1 MRASAWGMRQ
11 DRLDERASGSVWL
24 RWNSAAASAALAR
37 TCCHA
42 HTHILFKLARVFLL
56 VNLEF
61 DNPQRADA
69 LEGRRLGHGRHIH
82 VCVHAHTY
90 CSNLRAFCGLSNSR
104 LNRRRILCV
113 HVHTHVCGICELQ
126 IHVYICAHICAS
138 TRDKKTYNLVFFRS
152 SLRMGV
158 HLCSGSISCRIYE
171 I

>member
-1 MRASAWGMRQ
+1 MRASAWGIRQ

-69 LEGRRLGHGRHIH
+69 LEGRRLGH
-82 VCVHAHTY
+82 
-90 CSNLRAFCGLSNSR
+90 
-104 LNRRRILCV
+104 
-113 HVHTHVCGICELQ
+113 VCGICELQ